1 VIPKTGDAVL
11 AEATVAADRTYV
23 CLPEGCLNA
32 RFRFNSD
39 TSEPLTF
46 AVQTADSTL
55 EKVLEPAL
63 ADTLQRYHFC
73 VDEACEVEGA
83 PSPAPTMFFEP
94 TPAPSAARSAAPTAV
109 FAPSAAPTDLACLTD
124 AVELR
129 FDHATV
135 TTRAISTTLPRR
147 ASRGERET
155 SSRPRM
161 SRSISRAGPIES

>member
-1 VIPKTGDAVL
+1 VL

-94 TPAPSAARSAAPTAV
+94 TPAPSAARSAAPT
-109 FAPSAAPTDLACLTD
+109 DLACLTD